1 MTNHG
6 RHTHPPA
13 ARRVRRLASAAWPLL
28 ATITAGA
35 AHAQD
40 ATPSTPPAPNTTA
53 AATASPGDPGF
64 TTGLFAA
71 SRNNLLGD
79 IWGLRTAL
87 GQHGITLGAQE
98 TSEDLGNVTGGIH
111 RGFDYDGLT
120 VLNLQVDTDKAF
132 GWPGGTFNVSAEQI
146 HGRSV
151 SADNLDNLQTASGIE
166 AERATRLWELWYDQ
180 SVLDGKLDVKIG
192 QQSLDQEFMSSSN
205 SALYLNT
212 MAGWPL
218 LPSYDMYA
226 GGPAYPLASLG
237 VRLRAEPTAAITVLA
252 GVFDDNPPGG
262 SFDDDDQV
270 RGAEQSGTE
279 FNLGTGALSI
289 AEIQY
294 AINQPATGQMVA
306 RNAPAP
312 GLPGT
317 YKLGAWYDSATFP
330 DQRFDTA
337 GRSLAAPD
345 TTGTGGPHRGNWSV
359 YALFD
364 QMVWRPDPQS
374 PQSLSVFL
382 RAMGA
387 PPDRNLISFSA
398 SGGVNL
404 KAPFASRSND
414 TVGIGF
420 GVGQVS
426 RVAAAL
432 DVAAGQPAR
441 TVETFIEATYQ
452 YQVANWWNVQ
462 PDVQYVFH
470 PGGGIADPS
479 DPDHEIGNEL
489 VVGARTAITF

>member
-1 MTNHG
+1 M
-6 RHTHPPA
+6 A
-13 ARRVRRLASAAWPLL
+13 AGSAR
-28 ATITAGA
+28 
-35 AHAQD
+35 AQN
-40 ATPSTPPAPNTTA
+40 ATPATTPSNTTP

-79 IWGLRTAL
+79 LWGLRTAL
-87 GQHGITLGAQE
+87 GNDGITLGAQE

-111 RGFDYDGLT
+111 RGFDYDGVT
-120 VLNLQVDTDKAF
+120 VLNLQLDTNKAF
-132 GWPGGTFNVSAEQI
+132 GWAGGTLNISAEQI

-151 SADNLDNLQTASGIE
+151 SEDNLDNLQTVSGIE
-166 AERATRLWELWYDQ
+166 ATRSTRLWELWYQQ
-180 SVLDGKLDVKIG
+180 SVLDGQLDVKIG
-192 QQSLDQEFMSSSN
+192 QQSVDQEFMVSTG

-212 MAGWPL
+212 VMGWPL
-218 LPSYDMYA
+218 VPSDDMYA
-226 GGPAYPLASLG
+226 GGPAYPLSSLG
-237 VRLRAEPTAAITVLA
+237 VRVRAQPTAAITLLA

-262 SFDDDDQV
+262 SFADDSQV
-270 RGAEQSGTE
+270 RGAEQSGTA
-279 FNLGTGALSI
+279 FNLGTGALTI
-289 AEIQY
+289 AEVQY
-294 AINQPATGQMVA
+294 AVNQPAPGQMVTSGG
-306 RNAPAP
+306 PPP

-317 YKLGAWYDSATFP
+317 YRLGAWYDEATFP
-330 DQRFDTA
+330 DQRFDTT
-337 GRSLAAPD
+337 GLSLANPN
-345 TTGTGGPHRGNWSV
+345 TSGIGGPHRGNWSI
-359 YALFD
+359 YAVAD

-374 PQSLSVFL
+374 PQSVGVFL
-382 RAMGA
+382 RVMGA

-398 SGGVNL
+398 NGGVNL
-404 KAPFASRSND
+404 KAPFASRPND

-432 DVAAGQPAR
+432 DVAGGNPAR

-452 YQVANWWNVQ
+452 YQIANWWNVQ
-462 PDVQYVFH
+462 PDLQYVFH

>member
-262 SFDDDDQV
+262 SV
-270 RGAEQSGTE
+270 R
-279 FNLGTGALSI
+279 
-289 AEIQY
+289 
-294 AINQPATGQMVA
+294 
-306 RNAPAP
+306 
-312 GLPGT
+312 
-317 YKLGAWYDSATFP
+317 
-330 DQRFDTA
+330 
-337 GRSLAAPD
+337 
-345 TTGTGGPHRGNWSV
+345 
-359 YALFD
+359 
-364 QMVWRPDPQS
+364 
-374 PQSLSVFL
+374 
-382 RAMGA
+382 
-387 PPDRNLISFSA
+387 
-398 SGGVNL
+398 
-404 KAPFASRSND
+404 
-414 TVGIGF
+414 
-420 GVGQVS
+420 
-426 RVAAAL
+426 
-432 DVAAGQPAR
+432 
-441 TVETFIEATYQ
+441 
-452 YQVANWWNVQ
+452 
-462 PDVQYVFH
+462 
-470 PGGGIADPS
+470 
-479 DPDHEIGNEL
+479 
-489 VVGARTAITF
+489 